1 MYEKFYG
8 FREKPFQIVPNPH
21 FLYLTSK
28 HQNAL
33 TYLEYGLTEGV
44 GFILLTGEIGTGK
57 TTLIRYILNQIE
69 SEILTAVI
77 FNTNVTADQLII
89 LILQEFELEPADDKA
104 KNLDILY
111 HYLISTFSS
120 GKRVLLIIDEAQNL
134 SVEALEEVRM
144 LSNLQSDEQALLQV
158 MLVGQPELKDK
169 LKSPRLVQF
178 SQRIA
183 VSYHLTALSKDDTKA
198 YIASRLHRAGG
209 NPDIFS
215 EEAVERIYQVS
226 KGVPRTINIISDS
239 ALVYGFADEL
249 KKISLEIV
257 EQVIADKG
265 GLGLEVDEEERSPA
279 VAPLEESATAIATP
293 AQALQLAALERQV
306 HKLQLQMD
314 FQLEQLEEKALKLQE
329 GVIGRLTGLLDQER
343 KQSDRLLQE
352 NTVLRERCRLLMRA
366 ADRREKDAPAGLLHE
381 SKDGQQLQSGA
392 MQDEPPERTAGV
404 NAPISSTEKKDF
416 SSWLKAFF
424 LGE

>member
-111 HYLISTFSS
+111 HYLIGTFSS

-144 LSNLQSDEQALLQV
+144 LSNLQSDEQALLQI

-169 LKSPRLVQF
+169 LKSPRLAQF

-183 VSYHLTALSKDDTKA
+183 VSYHLTALSRDDTKA

-215 EEAVERIYQVS
+215 EEAVERIFQVS
-226 KGVPRTINIISDS
+226 KGIPRTINIISDS

-265 GLGLEVDEEERSPA
+265 GLGLEVDEEERSA
-279 VAPLEESATAIATP
+279 AAAPFEESATAISTP
-293 AQALQLAALERQV
+293 AHALQLAALEKQV

-366 ADRREKDAPAGLLHE
+366 AGRREKDAPVDLPSENKGEQKPEAVA
-381 SKDGQQLQSGA
+381 KQSEA
-392 MQDEPPERTAGV
+392 PERIGDV
-404 NAPISSTEKKDF
+404 IFSMRSTEKKDF
-416 SSWLKAFF
+416 SSWLKAVF

>member
-33 TYLEYGLTEGV
+33 TYLEYGLSEGV

-57 TTLIRYILNQIE
+57 TTLVRYILNQIE

-77 FNTNVTADQLII
+77 FNTNVTADQLIR
-89 LILQEFELEPADDKA
+89 LVLQEFELEPADDKA

-111 HYLISTFSS
+111 NYLIDKFSS

-144 LSNLQSDEQALLQV
+144 LSNLQSDEQALLQI

-169 LKSPRLVQF
+169 LKSPRLAQF

-183 VSYHLTALSKDDTKA
+183 VSYHLTALSRDDTKA

-226 KGVPRTINIISDS
+226 KGIPRTINIISDS

-249 KKISLEIV
+249 PKITLEIV

-265 GLGLEVDEEERSPA
+265 GLGLEVDEEEKG
-279 VAPLEESATAIATP
+279 VAALAEESAKAIPAA
-293 AQALQLAALERQV
+293 AQALQMGALEKQV
-306 HKLQLQMD
+306 HKLQMQMD
-314 FQLEQLEEKALKLQE
+314 FQLEQLEERALKLQE

-352 NTVLRERCRLLMRA
+352 NILLKERCRLLMRA
-366 ADRREKDAPAGLLHE
+366 AGRREKEASVGLPSEDAGGQRPEAVTRQNEQPAGSNE
-381 SKDGQQLQSGA
+381 VDSTT
-392 MQDEPPERTAGV
+392 PPAG
-404 NAPISSTEKKDF
+404 KKDF
-416 SSWLKAFF
+416 SSWLKAIF